1 MEKFKASKKRDKTYY
16 DNMERDTM
24 NILAIF
30 SIPKAII

>member
-16 DNMERDTM
+16 GNMERDTM
-24 NILAIF
+24 NIFAIF